1 MPGDSL
7 RDFFAGAAC
16 VGRGVRTFCTDLR
29 AWKYVLLPWALMI
42 GAYLLFFRL
51 VYVFTG
57 RLTDWL
63 NEALAGLPSWL
74 AWLST
79 LCQWSVWLLAGV
91 GSLCLLAMTVSIV
104 YAMLGGIFFDALAGY
119 RLRTGFGLETM
130 PFAWGRMA
138 RFMWSSFLFGLE
150 TAVVGGAVFLL
161 SFFLPVA
168 GPILLA
174 VVFGAYLALSLMI
187 GAANSLGMTL
197 KELRRRARQH
207 RFAVLGFGVTA
218 YLLLLIPFSM
228 LVLLPPLVLGS
239 ADFFARYL
247 TDAAPGTTSG
257 GSTDSSP
264 RA

>member
-1 MPGDSL
+1 MHFGTLGSFL
-7 RDFFAGAAC
+7 AGAAC
-16 VGRGVRTFCTDLR
+16 VGTGIRAFYGDFR

-42 GAYLLFFRL
+42 GVYLLFFRL

-63 NEALAGLPSWL
+63 HEALAGLPSYL
-74 AWLST
+74 AWLNG
-79 LCQWSVWLLAGV
+79 LCQGSVWLLAGV
-91 GSLCLLAMTVSIV
+91 GSLLLLALTVSVV

-130 PFAWGRMA
+130 TFAWGRTV

-174 VVFGAYLALSLMI
+174 AVFGAYLALSLMI
-187 GAANSLGMTL
+187 GTANCMGVPLP
-197 KELRRRARQH
+197 ELRRRAR
-207 RFAVLGFGVTA
+207 RNRAAVLGFGVTA
-218 YLLLLIPFSM
+218 YLLLLIPFAM
-228 LVLLPPLVLGS
+228 LFLLPGLTMGG
-239 ADFFARYL
+239 ADLFARYL
-247 TDAAPGTTSG
+247 TDAVPGTAPGG
-257 GSTDSSP
+257 PTDSSP
-264 RA
+264 KA